1 MTEKFWAIF
10 ATLTATVCGIA
21 IYSPTLTIKVQ
32 TPVAQAQT
40 QTTPEP
46 KEDIPVEVF
55 KGKSGAKS
63 KSRSLRLSITLDNP
77 SYLLIRE
84 GDEIKEGQTISDN
97 KLERD
102 RLLKQRKSVELQ
114 INNLK
119 AKPIFKPNPPT
130 ALQQSNP
137 IPPANYAEEE
147 AAIAQAQLRFNQARS
162 LLESRTSVLKADN
175 PERRAEVEK
184 AEVVLQAAA
193 QKTEEQR
200 QLLQSMQ
207 DLKLQSEI
215 IQHEKAKLRQIEGE
229 QEQARS
235 ALELAR
241 GKLNASAIEQQ
252 QQLQQLQLAVQLAQS
267 ELEGSKSRLQAA
279 INRRQHIEYAASID
293 KVERSHKEQQ
303 LQQEYS
309 RQQQIYEQALRE
321 REYQLAQLSLSRAS
335 VDEKLNQIPLIRS
348 PKNGHIR
355 RIKPWTGNNGKYTTT
370 ITISSSTTKK

>member
-1 MTEKFWAIF
+1 MTREFWGIF
-10 ATLTATVCGIA
+10 ATLTAAVCGVA
-21 IYSPTLTIKVQ
+21 AYSQTVTVNVK
-32 TPVAQAQT
+32 TPVAQAQI
-40 QTTPEP
+40 TPQP
-46 KEDIPVEVF
+46 KTDIPVEVF
-55 KGKSGAKS
+55 KGKSGE
-63 KSRSLRLSITLDNP
+63 KSRSLRLSITVDNP
-77 SYLLIRE
+77 SYLLIKE

-119 AKPIFKPNPPT
+119 SKPILQPTKPTPP
-130 ALQQSNP
+130 QQSNP
-137 IPPANYAEEE
+137 IPPASYAEEQ
-147 AAIAQAQLRFNQARS
+147 AAIAQAQLRLTQSRS
-162 LLESRTSVLKADN
+162 LLQSRTSVLNADN
-175 PERRAEVEK
+175 PERRAEAEK
-184 AEVVLQAAA
+184 AEAVLQAVS

-200 QLLQSMQ
+200 QLLQSMG

-215 IQHEKAKLRQIEGE
+215 IQHEEAKLRQVEGE

-235 ALELAR
+235 ALEQAKGR
-241 GKLNASAIEQQ
+241 LNAAAIEQQ

-267 ELEGSKSRLQAA
+267 EHELTKSRLQAA
-279 INRRQHIEYAASID
+279 INRRQLVEYAASVD
-293 KVERSHKEQQ
+293 RVERSQKEQQ

-321 REYQLAQLSLSRAS
+321 REYQLAQLSLSLAS
-335 VDEKLNQIPLIRS
+335 VDEKLSQIPLIRS

>member
-1 MTEKFWAIF
+1 MRRQSYARLRE
-10 ATLTATVCGIA
+10 
-21 IYSPTLTIKVQ
+21 
-32 TPVAQAQT
+32 
-40 QTTPEP
+40 
-46 KEDIPVEVF
+46 
-55 KGKSGAKS
+55 
-63 KSRSLRLSITLDNP
+63 SRSRLDPHWS
-77 SYLLIRE
+77 
-84 GDEIKEGQTISDN
+84 
-97 KLERD
+97 
-102 RLLKQRKSVELQ
+102 
-114 INNLK
+114 
-119 AKPIFKPNPPT
+119 
-130 ALQQSNP
+130 
-137 IPPANYAEEE
+137 
-147 AAIAQAQLRFNQARS
+147 
-162 LLESRTSVLKADN
+162 
-175 PERRAEVEK
+175 
-184 AEVVLQAAA
+184 
-193 QKTEEQR
+193 
-200 QLLQSMQ
+200 
-207 DLKLQSEI
+207 
-215 IQHEKAKLRQIEGE
+215 
-229 QEQARS
+229 
-235 ALELAR
+235 LAR